1 MFHRHLSCFSPV
13 HVSPPNAFQ
22 NPSLHYRLFQSA
34 LTIFSGYPIASDSF
48 KQGLYKYCT
57 QRFINV
63 LRTHALTYQ
72 SIYTVP
78 VQCYYYSAFLMSN
91 ALYCGKIP
99 LYRSTWKLLHNAPNA
114 DDTSIVDAEDY
125 KQWLYDA
132 AHVLVGVVTLNT
144 VLWITASR
152 RGGCRYVQ
160 LMAQKREVIDA
171 TPGPAIALAPA
182 AAAAARAFQFGQKKF
197 RFDSIR
203 FGNLINLPLVHWYSN
218 SKLGVIFIVCIA

>member
-1 MFHRHLSCFSPV
+1 MSVCRFRYTVHILMFHRHLSCFSPV

-22 NPSLHYRLFQSA
+22 NLSLHYRLFQSA

-48 KQGLYKYCT
+48 KQGCLYKYCT

-63 LRTHALTYQ
+63 LRTHALSYQ
-72 SIYTVP
+72 PIYTVP

-114 DDTSIVDAEDY
+114 DDTAIVDAEGY

-132 AHVLVGVVTLNT
+132 AHVLLGVVTPNT
-144 VLWITASR
+144 VLWITASQ
-152 RGGCRYVQ
+152 RGGRRYVQ

-171 TPGPAIALAPA
+171 THGPAIALAPA
-182 AAAAARAFQFGQKKF
+182 AAAAARAFQFGQKS
-197 RFDSIR
+197 FDSIQ
-203 FGNLINLPLVHWYSN
+203 FDSAIW
-218 SKLGVIFIVCIA
+218 